1 MITWAERAKA
11 AISQN
16 GQNGTV
22 KTDETAALRLL
33 TVSAVATEAV
43 SAMPEGLLSV
53 LAVPSPAVLEK
64 HDSSIAV
71 TEDPDRW
78 CWPRSSAMNGAEIE
92 TFAARLHQ
100 FADKGLSRSDGEALT
115 DKLVLRDRDQ
125 DDRRVCLE
133 CKHFTGH
140 GAGSWRCG
148 NWQAA
153 GIALRSRDAQLPAD
167 LVVQLQ
173 RCHGFTAHP
182 TSTLQ
187 GTEDEHDRH

>member
-11 AISQN
+11 AIAQTGLS
-16 GQNGTV
+16 GTA
-22 KTDETAALRLL
+22 KTDETVAMRLL
-33 TVSAVATEAV
+33 AVSAVPTEAV
-43 SAMPEGLLSV
+43 SATHERLSSV

-71 TEDPDRW
+71 TKDPDRW
-78 CWPRSSAMNGAEIE
+78 CWPQSSAMNGAEID
-92 TFAARLHQ
+92 TFTARLHQ
-100 FADKGLSRSDGEALT
+100 FTDKGLARNDGESLA
-115 DKLVLRDRDQ
+115 DKLVLRDRES

-133 CKHFTGH
+133 CQHFAGH
-140 GAGSWRCG
+140 GPGSWRCC
-148 NWQAA
+148 NWQTA
-153 GIALRSRDAQLPAD
+153 GVALRSRDAQLPAV

-173 RCHGFTAHP
+173 RCDGFTAHP

>member
-1 MITWAERAKA
+1 
-11 AISQN
+11 
-16 GQNGTV
+16 
-22 KTDETAALRLL
+22 
-33 TVSAVATEAV
+33 
-43 SAMPEGLLSV
+43 
-53 LAVPSPAVLEK
+53 
-64 HDSSIAV
+64 
-71 TEDPDRW
+71 
-78 CWPRSSAMNGAEIE
+78 MNGAEIE

-100 FADKGLSRSDGEALT
+100 FADKGLSRNDGEALT

-125 DDRRVCLE
+125 DDQSVCLE

-173 RCHGFTAHP
+173 RCDGFTAHP
-182 TSTLQ
+182 TSTFQ
-187 GTEDEHDRH
+187 GNEDEHDCH